1 MRQRRS
7 GPGSPDHIRTSFPD
21 QCLRRDQPQSRCLQ
35 SVHLTVQTN
44 SMAAEKCCCE
54 SGRHYGW
61 VSSRHSAT
69 KRSPVALRS
78 RIGRCRSKFLPLLC
92 DFKESHTLTAKA
104 ERGRQRRELAGP
116 QRGFSRENS
125 SWIEP
130 RNFDFG
136 RDCLSVRSPRDE
148 PTTESAATESGG
160 HPCRA
165 SGCQSRHGPAA
176 SIKLST
182 VRGAKRCRSVV
193 QSDCW
198 SK

>member
-1 MRQRRS
+1 MGRSGLTRSMRQRRS

-136 RDCLSVRSPRDE
+136 RGRLRVRSASRRAHNRKRGDCVAWPPLPCFRLPIPPR
-148 PTTESAATESGG
+148 
-160 HPCRA
+160 PCCIDQA
-165 SGCQSRHGPAA
+165 
-176 SIKLST
+176 
-182 VRGAKRCRSVV
+182 
-193 QSDCW
+193 
-198 SK
+198 